1 MDKIPAG
8 TDGAEMP
15 QCDTKPTHLS
25 SDLSFTTSQLAISC
39 QFESKCGSL
48 PYSSQF
54 LAVVL
59 GATESLLETK
69 DFNVTQALI
78 DQGVDVSG
86 LPVSTDDAKRSDT
99 GCAAAC
105 ASLKILY
112 GDAAVDT
119 RKEKAFED
127 FTSSYWSSN
136 QAAVNP
142 YCIFIPQRPSQISVV
157 VLLARLAQCPFA
169 VKSGGH
175 AAFAGASSMEGGI
188 TISFANLKG
197 VSLSKDKKIASIEP
211 GNIWGPV
218 YEQLTKSDVSVVGGR
233 LYNIGVG
240 GLTTGGGISF
250 FSNIY
255 GWACDN
261 VESYEVVLANG
272 IIVKASARSYP
283 DLYWALRGGGNNFGL
298 VIKFNLKTIP
308 LPKGEMW
315 GGSRVYTE
323 YKFPEVTDAL
333 FSILKNS
340 QEDPKAGIYVVW
352 AYNEGNKLSIPA
364 MYYAEPDAGNATIWK
379 DFNKIEAISDTTQNR
394 VLAAWGKETMNDS
407 PPGLREVYY
416 VITTKLDHGIL
427 EYARDYFYKT
437 VPTVADI
444 PGIVPVF
451 VVQGI
456 TAPQLK
462 QMQKNGGNAHG
473 IDPDGGPLFILQL
486 CAMWNNQSDDDAIY
500 SWMSNIFEVVTKEAK
515 ARGFNSDYVYMNY
528 ASQYQDVIASYGT
541 SSKAKL
547 KGIAKK
553 YDPQQ
558 VFQQLQP
565 GYFKLNRAPIPNSR
579 YFSH

>member
-1 MDKIPAG
+1 MR
-8 TDGAEMP
+8 
-15 QCDTKPTHLS
+15 C
-25 SDLSFTTSQLAISC
+25 TSLFIT
-39 QFESKCGSL
+39 G
-48 PYSSQF
+48 F
-54 LAVVL
+54 LAVASS
-59 GATESLLETK
+59 ATDSLLETK
-69 DFNVTQALI
+69 DFNVTQALLG
-78 DQGVDVSG
+78 QGVDVSD
-86 LPVSTDDAKRSDT
+86 LPVSADDVKRSDT
-99 GCAAAC
+99 GCAASC

-112 GDAAVDT
+112 GDAAVET
-119 RKEKAFED
+119 RKEKAFKD

-136 QAAVNP
+136 QAEVNP
-142 YCIFIPQRPSQISVV
+142 YCIFIPQRPS
-157 VLLARLAQCPFA
+157 
-169 VKSGGH
+169 
-175 AAFAGASSMEGGI
+175 
-188 TISFANLKG
+188 
-197 VSLSKDKKIASIEP
+197 VSLSKDKKIVSIEP

-272 IIVKASARSYP
+272 VIVKASATTLP

-298 VIKFNLKTIP
+298 IVKFNLKTIP

-323 YKFPEVTDAL
+323 DKFPEVTDAL
-333 FSILKNS
+333 FNILKNS
-340 QEDPKAGIYVVW
+340 EKDPKAGIYIVW
-352 AYNEGNKLSIPA
+352 SYNEGNKLSIPA
-364 MYYAEPDAGNATIWK
+364 MYYAEPDASNATIWK

-444 PGIVPVF
+444 SGIVPVF

-462 QMQKNGGNAHG
+462 HMQKNGGNALG
-473 IDPDGGPLFILQL
+473 IDPEGGPLLILQL

-500 SWMSNIFEVVTKEAK
+500 SWMSDIFQVVTKEAK
-515 ARGFNSDYVYMNY
+515 ARGVNSDYVYMNY

-541 SSKAKL
+541 SNKAKL

-565 GYFKLNRAPIPNSR
+565 GYFKLNGAPMPNSG